1 VDKFVENVP
10 RRVHPI
16 HKGKRKAND
25 VPNRTG
31 TETDSKKAK
40 KSTKVHPH
48 VAGVINVD
56 ELDFPPQPLTIHL
69 FVFPESLSGE
79 EKLDV
84 LMSSKFATE
93 DKYSNEIAFYAD
105 VDNNDFPIVYKD
117 FQKFRDKKF
126 MTTSV
131 VSGFFKL
138 LEKYFVPFMNHQRFA
153 DCSFWANYFS
163 KPNERTPEKLTVAIY
178 KYFKVGK
185 DKHL

>member
-1 VDKFVENVP
+1 MKRNAAVDKFVENVP

-56 ELDFPPQPLTIHL
+56 ELDFPPQPPPSHL

-79 EKLDV
+79 EKLDAI
-84 LMSSKFATE
+84 MPSKFVIK
-93 DKYSNEIAFYAD
+93 DKYS
-105 VDNNDFPIVYKD
+105 DFPICYKD
-117 FQKFRDKKF
+117 FQKYRDKK
-126 MTTSV
+126 
-131 VSGFFKL
+131 
-138 LEKYFVPFMNHQRFA
+138 
-153 DCSFWANYFS
+153 
-163 KPNERTPEKLTVAIY
+163 
-178 KYFKVGK
+178 
-185 DKHL
+185 